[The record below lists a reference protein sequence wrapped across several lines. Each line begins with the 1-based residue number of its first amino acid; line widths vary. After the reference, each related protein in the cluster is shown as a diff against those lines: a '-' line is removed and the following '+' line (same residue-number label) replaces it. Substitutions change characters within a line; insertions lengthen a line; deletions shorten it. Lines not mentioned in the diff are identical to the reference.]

1 MKRKGLFRID
11 IDESEE
17 ATRIVRLGMF
27 ATITFVGFFLIWAWW
42 APIRGAVIAEG
53 MVKIEHQRKTI
64 QHLENAIIKEILVHE
79 GDHVQEG
86 QLLAVLQDAEIKST
100 LNILK
105 DQISA
110 LQIKEARLRAE
121 RSLSSTMA
129 SPEEIGLELTDKIRH
144 LYQGEESLFKT
155 KRKGLDDQLL
165 LIRQEIALIQK
176 EKAGIQVQIEA
187 ARENIRY
194 KQERVQGGEV
204 LNAKQFIEKNQY
216 LLLREDLAN
225 KKESLGQLESLSA
238 ACQQRESELKLREIG
253 AKNEYVRVANDDFK
267 ESERQLFEI
276 QEKIRPAE
284 ISLNRYQLT
293 APVDGQVIDLK
304 LSTVGG
310 VVRSGD
316 AIMDLVPEDHD
327 LIVEVKIRTMDIE
340 LVHLGQKADIQLLAY
355 NSRKVPHIPGE
366 VTYVSGDAIEDKANN
381 GSPAYYLAHVRIDPK
396 ALEDYPDV
404 TLTAGMPVTAFI
416 QTRDRTFMDMLLKP
430 IEDSLA
436 KGLRRD

>member
-1 MKRKGLFRID
+1 MKRHNLFRID
-11 IDESEE
+11 IDETEE
-17 ATRIVRLGMF
+17 ATRIVRLGML
-27 ATITFVGFFLIWAWW
+27 ATLTFVGFFLIWAWW

-53 MVKIEHQRKTI
+53 MVKIEHKRKTI

-79 GDHVQEG
+79 GDHVREG

-100 LNILK
+100 LTILK

-176 EKAGIQVQIEA
+176 EKAGIQLQMQA
-187 ARENIRY
+187 SRENIRY

-225 KKESLGQLESLSA
+225 KKESLGQLESLLA

-284 ISLNRYQLT
+284 ISLNRHQLT

-327 LIVEVKIRTMDIE
+327 LILEVKIRTMDIE
-340 LVHLGQKADIQLLAY
+340 LVHLGQNTDIQLLAY
-355 NSRKVPHIPGE
+355 NSRKVPHIPGA
-366 VTYVSGDAIEDKANN
+366 VSYVSGDAIEDKTNS
-381 GSPAYYLAHVRIDPK
+381 GSPAYYLAHIRIDAK

-404 TLTAGMPVTAFI
+404 TLTAGMPVTAYI
-416 QTRDRTFMDMLLKP
+416 QTRDRTFMDMVLKP

-436 KGLRRD
+436 RGLRRD